1 MAPVTAVDDHRDGI
15 GQQFAAVEVDLP
27 IAQRFAAAQHLRQMQ
42 LRRPML
48 AGGFQQQVF
57 HRAALAQ
64 QALGLVVDDGD
75 AGFIIDRDHAFF
87 NRLQHGVALFEQVGD
102 FVRLETQ
109 HDALECGDGE
119 EGAWA
124 ADQRGEGDGPID
136 DPAAFRHHPLHG
148 IQRDAER
155 HHADLLFLRVIHR
168 HEHPQRRGQRAAV
181 DGAVDVALQRGR
193 QIVADKMLAD
203 QPGFGVRIADALH
216 IHHHHEQQLVLMA
229 HLLGE
234 ALNGAALVAPL
245 QTVNHRAGER
255 QRIGDGDG
263 FLLQLILPLAAH
275 LHEKQ
280 REHHQQHRSD
290 DGGHHQRDGGAQRA
304 APVVLAWRF
313 SEWRYHGVF

>member
-1 MAPVTAVDDHRDGI
+1 
-15 GQQFAAVEVDLP
+15 
-27 IAQRFAAAQHLRQMQ
+27 
-42 LRRPML
+42 ML

-109 HDALECGDGE
+109 HDALECGDRE

-203 QPGFGVRIADALH
+203 QPVWGANSGCPAYPPPPRTAARFDGAPARRSAEWRRFGRAAADRQPPCWRAPAYWRRRWLS
-216 IHHHHEQQLVLMA
+216 
-229 HLLGE
+229 
-234 ALNGAALVAPL
+234 AAADLA
-245 QTVNHRAGER
+245 
-255 QRIGDGDG
+255 
-263 FLLQLILPLAAH
+263 LAAH

-290 DGGHHQRDGGAQRA
+290 DGGHHQRDGGAQLERHPLFWHGGSPNGDITAYSSEECGKLQLPA
-304 APVVLAWRF
+304 AGYSMLPGSGGLF
-313 SEWRYHGVF
+313 